1 MAPDPVGITEVVLR
15 DGHQSLLA
23 TRLRLADML
32 EAAPLLDAVGFHSL
46 EVWGGATFDSAMRFL
61 NEDPWENLRQLRRAL
76 PNTPLQMLLRGQNVV
91 GYRHYADD
99 VVERFVEKAHAN
111 GIDIFRIFDA
121 LNDTRN
127 LEVAMRTTK
136 RVGGHVQ
143 GTICY
148 TVSPVH
154 NLESFAAMGR
164 RLVQMGAD
172 SICIK
177 DMAGLISPGAAYELV
192 GRLKQDLGLPVQLH
206 SHHTSGM
213 ASMALL
219 KAVEAGCDWVDTAI
233 STMSMGS
240 SHPPTESIVSALQG
254 TARAPRL
261 DMKLLTQI
269 ARHFGEVRKRY
280 AAFDEQLIGVDTN
293 VLTYQV
299 PGGMLSNLI
308 GQLRDQNAVDRLD
321 EVLAEVLA
329 EIPRVRQDL
338 GYPPLVTP
346 SSQFV
351 GTQAVLN
358 VILGERYKVI
368 PREVQNYVL
377 GYYGRSPAPIA
388 QEVVEKVGRREEAI
402 GGRPGDVLPPELENS
417 RAEIGDLATCEEDVL
432 SYVLFPQ
439 VARDFFERRR
449 RGGAVEPD
457 LAAAIAGL
465 LSHLNGASAAATPAP
480 VAQPAGGDSAWRLEG
495 RRAALRGS
503 LWLGRR

>member
-1 MAPDPVGITEVVLR
+1 MAPDRVGITEVVLR

-99 VVERFVEKAHAN
+99 VVERFVERARAN
-111 GIDIFRIFDA
+111 GMDIFRIFDA

-127 LEVAMRTTK
+127 LEVAMRTAK

-154 NLESFAAMGR
+154 DLESFAAMGR
-164 RLVQMGAD
+164 RLVEMGAD
-172 SICIK
+172 SICVK

-192 GRLKQDLGLPVQLH
+192 KRLKQDLGLPVQIH

-233 STMSMGS
+233 STMSLGS
-240 SHPPTESIVSALQG
+240 SHPPTETMVSALAG
-254 TARAPRL
+254 SERAPQL
-261 DMKLLTQI
+261 DLKLLTKI
-269 ARHFGEVRKRY
+269 ARYFGEVRKRY
-280 AAFDEQLIGVDTN
+280 VAFDEQLIGVDID

-299 PGGMLSNLI
+299 PGGMLPNLI

-321 EVLAEVLA
+321 EVLAEV
-329 EIPRVRQDL
+329 PRVRQDL

-358 VILGERYKVI
+358 VLVGERYKVV

-377 GYYGRSPAPIA
+377 GYYGLPPAPMA
-388 QEVVEKVGRREEAI
+388 QEVVERVGRREEAI
-402 GGRPGDVLPPELENS
+402 TGRPGDVLPLELEKA

-432 SYVLFPQ
+432 SFVLFPQ
-439 VARDFFERRR
+439 VARGFFERRR
-449 RGGAVEPD
+449 RGGKVEPD
-457 LAAAIAGL
+457 LAAAVAGL
-465 LSHLNGASAAATPAP
+465 LSHLNSAQAGLPPPGRDGAGPAE
-480 VAQPAGGDSAWRLEG
+480 SAWKLMG

-503 LWLGRR
+503 LWLGAR

>member
-1 MAPDPVGITEVVLR
+1 MPDPVGITEVVLR

-91 GYRHYADD
+91 GYRHYGDD

-111 GIDIFRIFDA
+111 GMDIFRIFDA

-127 LEVAMRTTK
+127 LEVAMRTAK

-154 NLESFAAMGR
+154 DLETFAAMGR
-164 RLVQMGAD
+164 RLVEMGAD
-172 SICIK
+172 SICVK

-192 GRLKQDLGLPVQLH
+192 KRLKHDLGLPVQLH

-240 SHPPTESIVSALQG
+240 SHPPTETMVSALAG
-254 TARAPRL
+254 SERAPQL
-261 DMKLLTQI
+261 DLKLLTKI
-269 ARHFGEVRKRY
+269 ARYFGEVRKRY
-280 AAFDEQLIGVDTN
+280 AAFDEQLIGVDIN

-299 PGGMLSNLI
+299 PGGMLPNLI

-321 EVLAEVLA
+321 EVLAEV
-329 EIPRVRQDL
+329 PRVRQDL

-358 VILGERYKVI
+358 VLLGERYKVI

-377 GYYGRSPAPIA
+377 GYYGLPPAPMA
-388 QEVVEKVGRREEAI
+388 QEVVDRVGRQAEAI
-402 GGRPGDVLPPELENS
+402 TARPGDVLPVELDKA

-432 SYVLFPQ
+432 SFVLFPQ
-439 VARDFFERRR
+439 VAREFFERRT
-449 RGGAVEPD
+449 RGGKVEPD
-457 LAAAIAGL
+457 LAAAVAGL
-465 LSHLNGASAAATPAP
+465 LSHLNGASAAAPAP
-480 VAQPAGGDSAWRLEG
+480 AQDGAGSGESAWKLMG

-503 LWLGRR
+503 SWLGTR